1 MLKQPANPVTLSEEE
16 GEGLIAHVHQSNL
29 PAAVA
34 GRLEQIIRTCFWLV
48 FALQETQ
55 MTVKRLRRLLCGK
68 GLKPSPTPEDVSAP
82 SPTASDAPHPC
93 AVLDADAADAAATAG
108 EAPPD
113 ASPGPERVKPKG
125 VTAPARGVWGRLP
138 MWEPNASSAAM
149 RSWRWGSVA
158 RCVGRAAFIHCLPG

>member
-1 MLKQPANPVTLSEEE
+1 MLKQPADPVTLSEEE

-55 MTVKRLRRLLCGK
+55 MTVKRLRRLLFGT
-68 GLKPSPTPEDVSAP
+68 GRKPLPTPEDASAP
-82 SPTASDAPHPC
+82 RPADSDATHAG
-93 AVLDADAADAAATAG
+93 AVLEADGTDADATAA

-113 ASPGPERVKPKG
+113 ASPRPERITPTG
-125 VTAPARGVWGRLP
+125 GHRLGTGRLGADAYGGAERLECHHEELAVGQRCP
-138 MWEPNASSAAM
+138 VCGQGS
-149 RSWRWGSVA
+149 RS
-158 RCVGRAAFIHCLPG
+158 P